1 MCPGRA
7 AGRKSRR
14 PRLHRADT
22 GAGTCAMT
30 KSTFAR
36 WVADRRE
43 SLFRLTTRDGT
54 VVEPAEM
61 YLP

>member
-1 MCPGRA
+1 
-7 AGRKSRR
+7 
-14 PRLHRADT
+14 
-22 GAGTCAMT
+22 MT